1 MTGLVA
7 THGIKVLGRDLQVKS
22 AASAERVAEVEAL
35 VNAKL
40 AEAETALNSGDT
52 QLVVI
57 LTLMNL
63 AEMYLA
69 LQRGSQEQE
78 QALNRRIE
86 VLMARIEAQLA

>member
-1 MTGLVA
+1 MVA